1 MSIRLPYTKI
11 LACAVTAML
20 AAALCF
26 AMTGCSDNSDKVVS
40 EAALTKDDGTVVMM
54 LTNKSQDNLI
64 IREKN
69 LTLNFQTSDG
79 KEFKGIAPT
88 ARAAFL
94 PAGETVYMTCTFN
107 YDKFFGEDLQP
118 SRVSVAVHGRLKVA
132 DDADISEKNMDTHV
146 TTSHEE
152 NVYKAEMT
160 SQYTGSNERI
170 NGYREVIFL
179 YGIDA
184 QIITA
189 KTYKNSLTDEK
200 TIERT
205 FEKEVWEKVDSYE
218 IHVYPA
224 VV

>member
-26 AMTGCSDNSDKVVS
+26 TMTGCDNADKVVS

-54 LTNKSQDNLI
+54 LTNKSQDNLV

-88 ARAAFL
+88 TRAAFL
-94 PAGETVYMTCTFN
+94 PAGETIYMTCTFS
-107 YDKFFGEDLQP
+107 YDKFFDENLQP
-118 SRVSVAVHGRLKVA
+118 SGVSVAVHGRLKVV
-132 DDADISEKNMDTHV
+132 DDAGISEKNMDTKV
-146 TTSHEE
+146 TTSHED
-152 NVYKAEMT
+152 NIYKAEMT
-160 SQYTGSNERI
+160 SAYTGENERI

-179 YGIDA
+179 YGVDA

-189 KTYKNSLTDEK
+189 KTYKNKLTDEK

-205 FEKEVWEKVDSYE
+205 FESEIWEKVDSYE